1 MISGADWKVAPSSN
15 ETSGVVAVAEDHNV
29 RILCVFR
36 LVRSV
41 LCLIVSQEL
50 DVVRRRLPTSW

>member
-1 MISGADWKVAPSSN
+1 MVSGADWEIAPPGN
-15 ETSGVVAVAEDHNV
+15 ETPGEMAVAEDHYV

-36 LVRSV
+36 LVRCV

-50 DVVRRRLPTSW
+50 DVVRRRMLTSW